1 MPLLAYLLLNREAPV
16 TREKLG
22 FILWPDTSEMDAR
35 ANVRRHLHYVQRF
48 LRDIDER
55 FRLKATGNSVQWNP
69 DLNVPFDVADFE
81 RLSAR
86 AETYA
91 EACALYSG
99 DLLADYYDDWVF
111 PHRERLRTRY
121 LQLLEELI
129 RSERSRR
136 NFSQALTYVQTLLA
150 HDPWREA
157 AIRQLMVLR
166 YTLGDRSGALAFYES
181 FLQRLHEDV
190 GAAPMSDTAAIYDAI
205 LRNAPLGIDEDPGEA
220 PEAGSKVSSVLPFTG
235 RENVVEILGRHWER
249 AARGH
254 GSVVLM
260 SGEPGIGKTR
270 CARELAILAESQGA
284 RVLTGT
290 TSFPESRPYQ
300 PLVEALRLA
309 LPMISTLEIDHVW
322 LSAVSMLIPELRKRE
337 PSIPASPPLEGSKEQ
352 SRLFEGIAQVLAG
365 LARSRPLLLILEDI
379 HWAGAATISALEFIV
394 RRVPKLSLM
403 IVATYRED
411 EVGRTHNLRPFRR
424 QLEREALTTQVPL
437 GRLPLAAIV
446 QLVQNCGLEE
456 AEGLA
461 SRFFNQS
468 EGNPFF
474 LTEAIRDYQAAPQDA
489 QVLHGRAQDLIEK
502 RILGLSGPAIALAE
516 SAAVIGAGFDLELL
530 RELCGWS
537 EQDLYNGL
545 DELLGRFILREASQ
559 PYVDYSFSHHLF
571 QSAVYNRIPPERRR
585 VSHYRLARVLLELY
599 PERIDDFAS
608 QIAVHLE
615 QAGEHEQA
623 ATYYS
628 RAARRALFYFA
639 NQESLDLIGRA
650 LECAPAHSQRF
661 DFLALREELCGRVGD
676 RGAQREVL
684 DELQALVPREN
695 PGTLLCEVLDR
706 RAQYFHVIGD
716 RASEQKTIAM
726 LKAHSAQLSGQW
738 LARANLLEAQYL
750 ESIGD
755 LPAATSLT
763 EDVLARCATSDWPH
777 TALTMCLLGELYS
790 TRGRYADAQHMLR
803 RVLQRDDIQDNV
815 PLHIRALRATTRS
828 AIEQRDLEQALSAA
842 TELLALC
849 RRIGDPEGE
858 ADAHGRLAAVGAR
871 GGNFKSAEEHFLLAS
886 RLYGSLN
893 KPQGQ
898 AAILTNRGLHFFMVG
913 QCTKA
918 LGSYAKA
925 QALFEKIDDLRG
937 KTVCALNSSQCQL
950 YLGNFEES
958 KRWAVDA
965 LALARGLTSPSL
977 EATSRANIGAA
988 HRELKEYDRAIEEMQ
1003 AGILIRRGI
1012 DEPTD
1017 LASDLCDLALTYLA
1031 ADDRKSAA
1039 GVFEELRGVQM
1050 IHRGSM
1056 LFPQYFSWACACV
1069 SRAIGDE
1076 RAFAAYVTEAHA
1088 DLNARV
1094 AQIDY
1099 APYRRSYR
1107 RLLFNLQIRAA
1118 FKHLDESWTA
1128 KR

>member
-1 MPLLAYLLLNREAPV
+1 MPLLAYILLNRESPV

-48 LRDIDER
+48 LRDIDEALC
-55 FRLKATGNSVQWNP
+55 LKVTGNAVQWNP
-69 DLNVPFDVADFE
+69 GLNVPFDVADFE

-86 AETYA
+86 SETYA

-111 PHRERLRTRY
+111 PHRERLRTQY
-121 LQLLEELI
+121 LQLLDELI

-181 FLQRLHEDV
+181 FVQRLHEDV

-205 LRNAPLGIDEDPGEA
+205 LRNAPLGIDEESAEA
-220 PEAGSKVSSVLPFTG
+220 LEAGHKVSSVLPFTG
-235 RENVVEILGRHWER
+235 RENVVEILGRHWGR

-309 LPMISTLEIDHVW
+309 LPMIATTEIDHVW
-322 LSAVSMLIPELRKRE
+322 LSALSVLIPELRKRE
-337 PSIPASPPLEGSKEQ
+337 PSIPVSPPLEGSKEQ

-379 HWAGAATISALEFIV
+379 HWAGSATIAALEFIV

-437 GRLPLAAIV
+437 GRLPLAAII

-474 LTEAIRDYQAAPQDA
+474 LTEAIRDYQAAPQDTP
-489 QVLHGRAQDLIEK
+489 VLHGRAQDLIEK
-502 RILGLSGPAIALAE
+502 RILGLSETAIALVE
-516 SAAVIGAGFDLELL
+516 SAAVIGASFDLELL

-585 VSHYRLARVLLELY
+585 ASHYRLAHALLELY
-599 PERIDDFAS
+599 PERIDDFAP
-608 QIAVHLE
+608 QIATHLE
-615 QAGEHEQA
+615 RAGEHEQA
-623 ATYYS
+623 AIYYF

-639 NQESLDLIGRA
+639 NEESLDLIGRA
-650 LECAPAHSQRF
+650 LECAPAHPQRF

-676 RGAQREVL
+676 RRAQGQVL
-684 DELQALVPREN
+684 DELQALVPHAD
-695 PGTLLCEVLDR
+695 PGAVLCDVLDR

-716 RASEQKTIAM
+716 RAAEQNTIAT
-726 LKAHSAQLSGQW
+726 LKAHSARLPGREW

-763 EDVLARCATSDWPH
+763 EDVLARCTAGDWPH

-803 RVLQRDDIQDNV
+803 RVLQSDGIQDNV

-828 AIEQRDLEQALSAA
+828 AIEQRDLVQALSAA

-849 RRIGDPEGE
+849 RRIGDREGE

-871 GGNFKSAEEHFLLAS
+871 GGNFKSAEEHFALAS
-886 RLYGSLN
+886 TLYDSLN

-937 KTVCALNSSQCQL
+937 KTVCALNSSQCHF
-950 YLGNFEES
+950 YLGNFEDS
-958 KRWAVDA
+958 KRWAVDG

-977 EATSRANIGAA
+977 EATARANIGAA
-988 HRELKEYDRAIEEMQ
+988 HRELKEYARAIQEMQ
-1003 AGILIRRGI
+1003 AGILMRRGL

-1017 LASDLCDLALTYLA
+1017 LASDLCDLAVTYLA
-1031 ADDRKSAA
+1031 ANDIKSAE
-1039 GVFEELRGVQM
+1039 GVFQELQRVEM
-1050 IHRGSM
+1050 IHRAGM
-1056 LFPQYFSWACACV
+1056 IFPQYFSWVCACV
-1069 SRAIGDE
+1069 SRATGDE
-1076 RAFAAYVTEAHA
+1076 GAFVPYVTAAHA
-1088 DLNARV
+1088 ELNARA
-1094 AQIDY
+1094 AQIAY
-1099 APYRRSYR
+1099 PPYRRSYR

-1118 FKHLDESWTA
+1118 FKNLDES
-1128 KR
+1128 